1 MLARAHDSDT
11 LRNRMLEC
19 SELRIEEAANSAD
32 HHARLAAYRVLESA
46 KTWHDWGTSHNQLVS
61 QIAAQRNAAQQ
72 SLAVKR
78 MALSMIHLKAPFE
91 YLREYAVR
99 GAERQRFFQ
108 TLYGS
113 NDYARAVVREHRN
126 YLSAMC
132 SYLCVDRF
140 CGGGSLQFI
149 RNYERRYATYWN
161 LQAQALEREVRG
173 ESLMVE
179 VDADVLRSLRTD
191 VKAAREQL
199 LDAGLSAA
207 DRLTL
212 EELRRPTG
220 DTVRLRR
227 PRFAL
232 DYQDY
237 QRRKA
242 YK

>member
-11 LRNRMLEC
+11 LRNHMLEC

-32 HHARLAAYRVLESA
+32 RHASLAACRVLESA
-46 KTWHDWGTSHNQLVS
+46 KVWHDWGVSHNQLIYH
-61 QIAAQRNAAQQ
+61 IATQRNPAQQ

-78 MALSMIHLKAPFE
+78 MALSVIHRKAPFE
-91 YLREYAVR
+91 YLREFAVR
-99 GAERQRFFQ
+99 GGARQRFFL
-108 TLYGS
+108 TLFGS
-113 NDYARAVVREHRN
+113 NDYARAVVMEHRH
-126 YLSAMC
+126 YISALC

-140 CGGGSLQFI
+140 CGSGSLQYI
-149 RNYERRYATYWN
+149 REYERRYASYWN
-161 LQAQALEREVRG
+161 LQVQAHEREARG
-173 ESLMVE
+173 EKMMVE
-179 VDADVLRSLRTD
+179 VDADVLRSLRTE

-207 DRLTL
+207 DRYTL

-232 DYQDY
+232 DYQRWKSDT
-237 QRRKA
+237 
-242 YK
+242 

>member
-1 MLARAHDSDT
+1 
-11 LRNRMLEC
+11 MLEC
-19 SELRIEEAANSAD
+19 SELRIEEAANSPD
-32 HHARLAAYRVLESA
+32 RHARLAAYRVLESP
-46 KTWHDWGTSHNQLVS
+46 KTWHDWGVSHNQLIS
-61 QIAAQRNAAQQ
+61 QIATQRNAAQQ

-99 GAERQRFFQ
+99 GVERQRFFQ
-108 TLYGS
+108 TLFGS
-113 NDYARAVVREHRN
+113 HDYARAVVQEHRH

-140 CGGGSLQFI
+140 CGSGSLHHI
-149 RNYERRYATYWN
+149 RDYERRYATYWN
-161 LQAQALEREVRG
+161 LQVQALEREARG
-173 ESLMVE
+173 DSLMVE
-179 VDADVLRSLRTD
+179 VDADLLRSLRTD
-191 VKAAREQL
+191 VKQAREQL

-207 DRLTL
+207 DRYTL

-227 PRFAL
+227 PRFAP

-237 QRRKA
+237 QRWKSD
-242 YK
+242 K